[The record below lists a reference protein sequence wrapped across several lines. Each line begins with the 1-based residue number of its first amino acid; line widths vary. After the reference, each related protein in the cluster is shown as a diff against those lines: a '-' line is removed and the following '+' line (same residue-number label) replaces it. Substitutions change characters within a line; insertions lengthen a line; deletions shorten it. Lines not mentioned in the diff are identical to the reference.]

1 MNIKLP
7 FKYIDIQSNQFAS
20 MENEIRD
27 VDKPW
32 GSRAA
37 IENVE
42 KQCSVLPTSVFI
54 SSRYV
59 FTLITSAMFSFA
71 INDIYNGEV
80 GNQVGGVII
89 PIIAFSL
96 PILFV
101 IALFLSELHE
111 KKNNDNDT
119 EDQVG
124 DIEISEMNKVMK
136 INSVNDVRNPVN
148 QSM

>member
-1 MNIKLP
+1 MLCLAKCN
-7 FKYIDIQSNQFAS
+7 
-20 MENEIRD
+20 
-27 VDKPW
+27 
-32 GSRAA
+32 
-37 IENVE
+37 
-42 KQCSVLPTSVFI
+42 
-54 SSRYV
+54 
-59 FTLITSAMFSFA
+59 
-71 INDIYNGEV
+71 IYNGEV